1 MTTKFGQ
8 RLSVVLFAAFVVV
21 VIVGISFAVGFM
33 VGKLLL

>member
-8 RLSVVLFAAFVVV
+8 RLSVVLFAAVIVV
-21 VIVGISFAVGFM
+21 VIVGISFVVGYM